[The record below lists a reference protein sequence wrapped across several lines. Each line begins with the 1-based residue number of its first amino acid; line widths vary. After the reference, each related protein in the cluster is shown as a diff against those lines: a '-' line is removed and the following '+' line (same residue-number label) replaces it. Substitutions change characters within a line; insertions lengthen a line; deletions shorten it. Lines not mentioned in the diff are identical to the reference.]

1 MTLVEMCTDVSQ
13 KTGLDPAVIEEM
25 AGQQWAMHKEF
36 SRTQSDLLVY
46 LIDLNRARNKENG
59 ELFVSSHCKKKT
71 HYNCFSLKCVC
82 ACHRR

>member
-1 MTLVEMCTDVSQ
+1 MTLVEMCTDVSK
-13 KTGLDPAVIEEM
+13 KTGLDTAVIEEM
-25 AGQQWAMHKEF
+25 AGQQWATLKSF

-59 ELFVSSHCKKKT
+59 ELFKSASCRNKT

-82 ACHRR
+82 TCHRR